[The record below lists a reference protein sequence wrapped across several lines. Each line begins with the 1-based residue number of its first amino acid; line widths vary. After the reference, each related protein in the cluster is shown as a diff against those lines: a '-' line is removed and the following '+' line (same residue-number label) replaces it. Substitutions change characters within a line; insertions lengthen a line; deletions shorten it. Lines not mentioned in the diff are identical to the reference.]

1 MFLKIIEKEVLG
13 FEPRFT
19 GSEPAVITLIRHL
32 RESLPGFEPGVADSK
47 SAVLNHYTTDSDIYQ
62 HVTFVVGEL
71 SSEAERRIPDPQVRG
86 SSPLV
91 LIHFY
96 SKCKRWIQDSNL
108 CGRKPT

>member
-1 MFLKIIEKEVLG
+1 MEIIEKEVLG

-96 SKCKRWIQDSNL
+96 SKCNDGYRIRTCAGASPLD
-108 CGRKPT
+108 